1 MPDLVTVRPRAGYI
15 TVRCQTTDV
24 TVRLYI
30 DGMGDAGREAADHA
44 PLFSPADF
52 GHFIRAER
60 HRQGFTQAELAARLG
75 VSRKWLSE
83 AENGKPTIEVGL
95 AMAAL
100 RELGHMLRAAPR
112 PEPEF
117 DIDAHLE
124 ALRRR
129 D

>member
-1 MPDLVTVRPRAGYI
+1 MAD
-15 TVRCQTTDV
+15 TTH
-24 TVRLYI
+24 
-30 DGMGDAGREAADHA
+30 EAAGHA
-44 PLFSPADF
+44 PLFSPGDL
-52 GHFIRAER
+52 GHFIRTER
-60 HRQGFTQAELAARLG
+60 RRQGITQAVLAARLG

-117 DIDAHLE
+117 DIDAYLE
-124 ALRRR
+124 ALSRR